1 MNRTEPPA
9 DADVLAHTVI
19 GAALEVHRTLGPGYL
34 ESVYEEAL
42 GVELQLRGVAFK
54 RQVPFGIQYKGHNVG
69 EGRIDLLIADKLLV
83 ELKTVDVLAPIH
95 TAQVLSYLKATRLP
109 LGLLLNFNVPVLKD
123 GVKRVVLSA

>member
-9 DADVLAHTVI
+9 DVDVLAHTVV

-69 EGRIDLLIADKLLV
+69 EGRIDLLVADKLLV
-83 ELKTVDVLAPIH
+83 ELKAVEVLAPIH